1 MSQNFTNT
9 FRVVMELSTQK
20 AKELGAQEITLD
32 HIAWAIVKEGT
43 STAIGILQAVGLNVS
58 LLLEE
63 YTLYLYD
70 EASKAQGGG
79 ELLEASETDPRL
91 GAVAMELLS
100 DTVRRSTERGDE
112 AVSPHHLLE
121 SLLESSVSTYLQ
133 RRYRA
138 SQQEQARAGR
148 MRPGGSI
155 TFFGVMP
162 AKDIEDLLRGRVGKE
177 GEGREGSGQERD
189 DEASDEGSSDEGSDT
204 GGTSGK
210 PSGKRTMLARFG
222 RDLTLA
228 AKEGRLDP
236 MVGRTRELERMVQI
250 LGRRK
255 KCNPILIGEP
265 GVGKT
270 TLVEGL
276 AMRIARREVPMYLL
290 GKRLVEIDLPAIVA
304 GTKFRG
310 EFEERLKRLVQ
321 ELEEA
326 RDVIVF
332 IDEIHNMVG
341 AGSSSGTMDAANML
355 KPALSRGAIQCIGST
370 TLSEYR
376 KHIEKDGAL
385 ERRFQRITLE
395 PSTPEETR
403 AILGNLRPYY
413 ERHHRVRY
421 TDEALEAMVALGA
434 RYITERF
441 FPDKAIDLMDESG
454 ARFSQSGLLGD
465 SVLPQLLEQQE
476 ETLRLKREAILAGKM
491 DEAKGHNERAKHLQ
505 EQIAQLEAELQHR
518 QEVERTEITPEH
530 IAEVVSTMTGIPL
543 GNIAGG
549 EVERLRQLE
558 SKLKDVVIGQDP
570 AIERLSR
577 SIKRSRLG
585 LRDGKRP
592 IGSFLFL
599 GPTGVGK
606 TYLAKQLSR
615 QLFGSEEAMIRI
627 DMSEY
632 MEKFAV
638 SRLVGAPPG
647 YVGYEEGGQLT
658 EQVRRR
664 PYSVILF
671 DEIEKAHPDIFNI
684 LLQVLDDGMLTDSEG
699 HKVDFRNAVI
709 IITSNVGSRQAKA
722 FGRGIGYQDAGL
734 STDRTADIM
743 RKALEKAFSPEF
755 LNRLD
760 EIIEFAP
767 LDREALRRIVD
778 VELRP
783 VAERIASQGYHL
795 ELDDAARDA
804 LAKEGFHPEYGA
816 RPLRRTLQRE
826 VEDRI
831 TDLILE
837 DQLHQGDTLR
847 LTADESGRI
856 VQVSQ

>member
-1 MSQNFTNT
+1 MSQNYTNT
-9 FRVVMELSTQK
+9 FRVVMELSSQK
-20 AKELGAQEITLD
+20 AKELRAEEVTLD

-43 STAIGILQAVGLNVS
+43 STAIGLLQSVGLNINQ
-58 LLLEE
+58 LLED
-63 YTLYLYD
+63 YTLYLSN
-70 EASKAQGGG
+70 EVAETSATG
-79 ELLEASETDPRL
+79 ETQELAETNPQL
-91 GAVAMELLS
+91 GAFAMELLA

-112 AVSPHHLLE
+112 AISPQHLLE
-121 SLLESSVSTYLQ
+121 CLLDSSHPTYLQ
-133 RRYRA
+133 KRYRA
-138 SQQEQARAGR
+138 SQQEQANAGR
-148 MRPGGSI
+148 TRPEGRI

-162 AKDIEDLLRGRVGKE
+162 AKDIEELLRARESGFDRE
-177 GEGREGSGQERD
+177 QSGEEHEEDDETIGTGDSASAREGATS
-189 DEASDEGSSDEGSDT
+189 AK
-204 GGTSGK
+204 GGN
-210 PSGKRTMLARFG
+210 KRSILARFG
-222 RDLTLA
+222 RDLTQA
-228 AKEGRLDP
+228 ARDGRLDP
-236 MVGRTRELERMVQI
+236 MVGRTRELERMIQI

-255 KCNPILIGEP
+255 KSNPILIGEP

-276 AMRIARREVPMYLL
+276 AMRIAQRQVPIYLL
-290 GKRLVEIDLPAIVA
+290 GKRLIEIDLPAIVA

-326 RDVIVF
+326 QDVIVF
-332 IDEIHNMVG
+332 IDEIHNIVG

-385 ERRFQRITLE
+385 ERRFQRITIE
-395 PSTPEETR
+395 PSSAQETR
-403 AILGNLRPYY
+403 LILDNLRPHY
-413 ERHHRVRY
+413 ERHHHVSY
-421 TDEALEAMVALGA
+421 TDAALDAMVALGA

-454 ARFSQSGLLGD
+454 ARSSQGA
-465 SVLPQLLEQQE
+465 LPQDSALPELLKEQE
-476 ETLRLKREAILAGKM
+476 DVLRLKREAVLAGRM
-491 DEAKGHNERAKHLQ
+491 DEAKDHNERGKRLQ
-505 EQIAQLEAELQHR
+505 EQIAALENDLQ
-518 QEVERTEITPEH
+518 ERRENNRIEITPEH

-549 EVERLRQLE
+549 EVERLRLLE
-558 SKLKDVVIGQDP
+558 PRLKDVVIGQDA
-570 AIERLSR
+570 AIERLAR

-585 LRDGKRP
+585 LRDAKRP

-722 FGRGIGYQDAGL
+722 FGRGIGYQDAAL

-743 RKALEKAFSPEF
+743 RKALDKAFSPEF

-760 EIIEFAP
+760 EIIEFGS

-783 VAERIASQGYHL
+783 VAERIAAQGYTL

-837 DQLHQGDTLR
+837 DKLHQGDTLR
-847 LTADESGRI
+847 LSADEAGRI
-856 VQVSQ
+856 VRID

>member
-1 MSQNFTNT
+1 MSQNYTNT

-20 AKELGAQEITLD
+20 AKELGASEVTLD

-43 STAIGILQAVGLNVS
+43 STAIGILQTVGIN
-58 LLLEE
+58 
-63 YTLYLYD
+63 TN
-70 EASKAQGGG
+70 
-79 ELLEASETDPRL
+79 ELLEHYTQHLADEATKVHGAETGEPTPETNPQL
-91 GAVAMELLS
+91 GTLALELLAN
-100 DTVRRSTERGDE
+100 TVRRSTEQGDE
-112 AVSPHHLLE
+112 AVSPQHLLE
-121 SLLESSVSTYLQ
+121 CLLDSPHPTYLQ
-133 RRYRA
+133 KCYRT
-138 SQQEQARAGR
+138 SQQEQAKAGR
-148 MRPGGSI
+148 VRPEGRI
-155 TFFGVMP
+155 TFFGVVP
-162 AKDIEDLLRGRVGKE
+162 AKDIEELLRSRELGQDRERDEVEHDEDDESIGVVGDAP
-177 GEGREGSGQERD
+177 GGREG
-189 DEASDEGSSDEGSDT
+189 T
-204 GGTSGK
+204 
-210 PSGKRTMLARFG
+210 PSGKGAGKRSMLARFG

-255 KCNPILIGEP
+255 KSNPILIGEP

-290 GKRLVEIDLPAIVA
+290 NKRLVEIDLPAIVA

-332 IDEIHNMVG
+332 IDEIHNIVG

-355 KPALSRGAIQCIGST
+355 KPALSRGSIQCIGST

-385 ERRFQRITLE
+385 ERRFQRITVE
-395 PSTPEETR
+395 PSSAEETR
-403 AILGNLRPYY
+403 GILSNLRPYY
-413 ERHHRVRY
+413 ERHHRVSY
-421 TDEALEAMVALGA
+421 TDEALDAMVALGA

-454 ARFSQSGLLGD
+454 ARFSQGTLPKDSALPDLLK
-465 SVLPQLLEQQE
+465 EQE
-476 ETLRLKREAILAGKM
+476 EALRLKRETLLSGKM
-491 DEAKGHNERAKHLQ
+491 DEAKAHHEHSKRLK
-505 EQIAQLEAELQHR
+505 EQIATLEAELQAR
-518 QEVERTEITPEH
+518 QEAVRTEITPEH

-549 EVERLRQLE
+549 EIERLRLLE
-558 SKLKDVVIGQDP
+558 SRLKDVIIGQDQ

-615 QLFGSEEAMIRI
+615 QLFGSEEAMIRV

-722 FGRGIGYQDAGL
+722 FGRGIGYQDAAL
-734 STDRTADIM
+734 STDRTAEIM
-743 RKALEKAFSPEF
+743 RKALDKAFSPEF

-760 EIIEFAP
+760 EIIEFGS

-783 VAERIASQGYHL
+783 VADRIAAQGYYL

-837 DQLHQGDTLR
+837 GKLSEGDTLH
-847 LTADESGRI
+847 LSADEAGRI
-856 VQVSQ
+856 VQLD